1 MKKTFLTIAAFTL
14 LTSTAFAGNGPI
26 CYPPVE
32 VQAETV
38 SRQIAQKVIDQFCE
52 QADPVSTTP
61 GTIILYYDYNAAGEC
76 VAFVKVVK

>member
-38 SRQIAQKVIDQFCE
+38 SRQIAQKVID
-52 QADPVSTTP
+52 
-61 GTIILYYDYNAAGEC
+61 
-76 VAFVKVVK
+76 